1 MTTTGPIR
9 ILLVDD
15 HAVVRQGFA
24 ALLELQ
30 PDFRIAGHASSGREA
45 ITQYPQLQP
54 DIVLMDL
61 NLPDTDGAVAIQAIV
76 EQDPCARIIVLT
88 MYDNEERLLRALR
101 CGAKT
106 YVLKTAEPETLI
118 DTIRNLAN
126 NEFSTGGLATG
137 QAAVQRAAALERLTS
152 PQRELLSPREL
163 SVLTHIA
170 RGKSNDEIASTLFM
184 SINTVKSH
192 VRSVLLKLDAK
203 SRTAAVA
210 RAVRLDIIDPGATR
224 EG

>member
-24 ALLELQ
+24 ALLNLQ
-30 PDFRIAGHASSGREA
+30 PDFRIAGHAASGREA
-45 ITQYPQLQP
+45 IAQYPQLQP

-61 NLPDTDGAVAIQAIV
+61 NLPDIDGTVAIQTIV
-76 EQDPCARIIVLT
+76 AQDRAARIIVLT

-106 YVLKTAEPETLI
+106 YVLKTAEPETLV
-118 DTIRNLAN
+118 DTIRNLAH
-126 NEFSTGGLATG
+126 NET
-137 QAAVQRAAALERLTS
+137 AADRSAAGNAANAQKQSMCSR
-152 PQRELLSPREL
+152 RDLLSPREL

-184 SINTVKSH
+184 SVNTVKSH

-210 RAVRLDIIDPGATR
+210 RAVRLDIIDPGSVR
-224 EG
+224 EI

>member
-1 MTTTGPIR
+1 MTPTRPIR

-24 ALLELQ
+24 ALLKLQ
-30 PDFRIAGHASSGREA
+30 PDFRIAGHAASAHEA
-45 ITQYPQLQP
+45 IAQYPQLQP

-61 NLPDTDGAVAIQAIV
+61 NLPDADGTAAIQAIV
-76 EQDPCARIIVLT
+76 ERDPAARIIVLT
-88 MYDNEERLLRALR
+88 MYDNEERLLQALR
-101 CGAKT
+101 SGAKT
-106 YVLKTAEPETLI
+106 YLLKTAEPETLI
-118 DTIRNLAN
+118 DTIRNLA
-126 NEFSTGGLATG
+126 TGLAAMDRPPPGERPTTL
-137 QAAVQRAAALERLTS
+137 QRD
-152 PQRELLSPREL
+152 LLSPREL

-184 SINTVKSH
+184 SVNTVKSH

-210 RAVRLDIIDPGATR
+210 RAMRLDIIDPRGVR
-224 EG
+224 ET

>member
-24 ALLELQ
+24 ALLKLQ
-30 PDFRIAGHASSGREA
+30 PDFLIAGHASSGREA
-45 ITQYPQLQP
+45 IAQYPQLQP

-61 NLPDTDGAVAIQAIV
+61 NLPDIDGTVAIQAIV
-76 EQDPCARIIVLT
+76 EHDRAARIIVLT

-106 YVLKTAEPETLI
+106 YVLKTAEPDTLV
-118 DTIRNLAN
+118 DTIRNLAH
-126 NEFSTGGLATG
+126 NE
-137 QAAVQRAAALERLTS
+137 AAADRPAAGNTAIS
-152 PQRELLSPREL
+152 PRRAMSSQRDLLSPREL

-170 RGKSNDEIASTLFM
+170 RGKSNDEIATTLFM
-184 SINTVKSH
+184 SVNTVKSH

-210 RAVRLDIIDPGATR
+210 RAVRLDIIDPGSVR
-224 EG
+224 EI

>member
-1 MTTTGPIR
+1 M
-9 ILLVDD
+9 
-15 HAVVRQGFA
+15 
-24 ALLELQ
+24 
-30 PDFRIAGHASSGREA
+30 
-45 ITQYPQLQP
+45 
-54 DIVLMDL
+54 
-61 NLPDTDGAVAIQAIV
+61 
-76 EQDPCARIIVLT
+76 
-88 MYDNEERLLRALR
+88 
-101 CGAKT
+101 
-106 YVLKTAEPETLI
+106 LKTAEPETLI

-137 QAAVQRAAALERLTS
+137 QAAVQRTAALERLTS

-210 RAVRLDIIDPGATR
+210 RAVRLNIIDPGAVR
-224 EG
+224 ES